1 MHLQIGTQIKKL
13 RLARGM
19 TQEAVA
25 EYVGV
30 SYQAVS
36 KWETGVTLPD
46 IALLPAL
53 ATLFGVRIDGLFCVD
68 RTDELARVDSILYRE
83 KLTEEGFSYAM
94 GVLESMLAERQDDAE
109 ALKRY
114 AELLLKRIN
123 GDTLTARRMAEQAL
137 RLVPKDEEAFSLYR
151 RLCPGGREA
160 VESGNDTFL
169 RVCRLYENGE
179 MQRQMLIEA
188 MLSMGYFSDAKELI
202 SRMET
207 PCMREIFRGELALA
221 AGERETAAAIWRAIP
236 TDDSKGQYEAGER
249 LKALGE
255 YESAVICYRNAF
267 AAQEKPRDL
276 SALYSLAFL
285 LVKLERYGEA
295 AETWRQ
301 ILTVLEKDHGISEGE
316 AVEWARRELRALE
329 GKQAEEAS

>member
-1 MHLQIGTQIKKL
+1 MNLKIGTQIKKL

-68 RTDELARVDSILYRE
+68 RTDELARIDSILYRE
-83 KLTEEGFSYAM
+83 KLTEESFSYAKSI
-94 GVLESMLAERQDDAE
+94 LESMLGEKEDDAE

-123 GDTLTARRMAEQAL
+123 GDMLTARRMVEQAL
-137 RLVPKDEEAFSLYR
+137 QLVPKDEEAFSLYR

-160 VESGNDTFL
+160 VQSGNDTFL

-179 MQRQMLIEA
+179 MQRRMLIEA
-188 MLSMGYFSDAKELI
+188 MLSMGYFSDAKDLI
-202 SRMET
+202 SRIET

-236 TDDSKGQYEAGER
+236 ADDSKGQYEAGER
-249 LKALGE
+249 LKALGD
-255 YESAVICYRNAF
+255 YERAVLCYRNAF
-267 AAQEKPRDL
+267 AAQESPRDL

-285 LVKLERYGEA
+285 LIKLERYGEA
-295 AETWRQ
+295 AEVWQQ

-316 AVEWARRELRALE
+316 TVEWARRELRS
-329 GKQAEEAS
+329 AEERACL